1 MNKKI
6 ALVFLA
12 FAILSNALFTQKALS
27 QDKKDERTT
36 ITRIADLL
44 AQLPARNAAQL
55 ERNMK
60 EIASLGEEGYVT
72 LISGLTTSSKGNNA
86 LIEYAVGGFT
96 NYATKSG
103 QQISRNMA
111 INAYCKALAKLAD
124 KESKAFIISQF
135 DLVGNDTAIPC
146 LESYLTDEQL
156 ADEASRALSK
166 IGTVSATNTLIS
178 ALAKANGKAKIA
190 IIQALGHSNSKAA
203 SLAIVPLATTTDIEL
218 TKVSLYALANIA
230 DVSGKEILIKA
241 AEQSGYSYDKTNAL
255 ASLLVYAEKN
265 ISIDKAGVAT
275 IAKTILE
282 KAIADDQVNERIAAL
297 KLLAA
302 TQTNQQ
308 ALLTAMT
315 DKQFQFRAAAIKFAA
330 ADINQANTVAWANQL
345 TKVDAPTQVSILDML
360 GNSKEKSVLPHVF
373 KLIKS
378 DHQQVKLAAIN
389 AAVKIAQIDVLDDL
403 LKLMSKGNA
412 DDIAGISEGILR
424 IKGEN
429 AMAKVAAYL
438 PKAKPEVQ
446 IALLHILAT
455 RAATNQTEIVFASL
469 NSKNA
474 EIRKAAFLSLQ
485 HVVVAEHKAQ
495 LFDLLNKTTNTNE
508 LTAIQNAIIAAI
520 KGTKDKE
527 VQVDGIIQQMAST
540 TADKKLLFYKVLASL
555 GGEKSLKSVSDAYNS
570 GNDDTKKT
578 AIEAFSSWSDVAS
591 TSELIRIARTTTN
604 PDFLNQAIIGYL
616 KLIRDTKYP
625 AEQRLLLLRNAM
637 SVAKTTAQ
645 QQQILK
651 DAEDAKCFN
660 AIVFAGQ
667 YLDNTDLQQVAANAV
682 MKIIMA
688 GTYNGDIVKGLLN
701 KTIAV
706 ITGSDAGYQEEG
718 MRKYIAEMKTGE
730 GFVQVFNGKDLTGWK
745 GLVANPIKRA
755 KMDAKTLADAQ
766 SKADAEAL
774 ESWKVINGELQ
785 FQSKGNNLATAK
797 KYGDF
802 EMLVD
807 WKIIDDKKGEGD
819 AGIYLR
825 GTPQVQIWD
834 LSRTKVGAQVGS
846 GGLYNNQNN
855 ESKPLKVADNKLDE
869 WNTFRIIM
877 KGDRVTVY
885 LNGQL
890 VTDNIILENY
900 WDRSLPIF
908 AEEQIE
914 LQAHGSPVAY
924 RDIYIKEIARP
935 KPFELSAEEKKEGYK
950 ILFDGTNM
958 HSWTGN
964 TTDYI
969 IEDGNI
975 AIRPKPGKGS
985 GGNLFTKEEFS
996 DFIYRFEFQLTP
1008 GANNGLG
1015 IRAPLEGDAAY
1026 VGMELQILDNEA
1038 PIYKDLKEY
1047 QYHGSIYGTIAA
1059 KRGFLKP
1066 MGEWNY
1072 QEVIVKGSKIKV
1084 ILNGTV
1090 ILDGDIEPFKKN
1102 GTPDHQQH
1110 PGLLRDSGH
1119 IGFLGHGSPLQFRNI
1134 RIKDLSKQE
1143 TPKKE
1148 QSTKATGKKK

>member
-6 ALVFLA
+6 LLVLLALVM
-12 FAILSNALFTQKALS
+12 LSNALFTQTALA

-36 ITRIADLL
+36 TTRIADLL

-60 EIASLGEEGYVT
+60 EVAELGEDGYVT
-72 LISGLTTSSKGNNA
+72 LISGLTASGKGNNA

-96 NYATKSG
+96 AYATKNG

-111 INAYCKALAKLAD
+111 VSAYCKSLAKLTD
-124 KESKAFIISQF
+124 KQNKAFIISQF
-135 DLVGNDTAIPC
+135 DLVGNDAAVTC

-156 ADEASRALSK
+156 ADEASRALTK
-166 IGTVSATNTLIS
+166 IGTTSATT
-178 ALAKANGKAKIA
+178 ALVNGLGKANGKAKIA
-190 IIQALGHSNSKAA
+190 IVEALGHSNAKAA
-203 SLAIVPLATTTDIEL
+203 ATAIATLVADKEL
-218 TKVSLYALANIA
+218 TKVSLYALGNIG
-230 DVSGKEILIKA
+230 DPSSKEILIKA
-241 AEQSGYSYDKTNAL
+241 AEQAGYKYDQTNAV
-255 ASLLVYAEKN
+255 AALLLYAQKN
-265 ISIDKAGVAT
+265 VTTDKAGVEA

-282 KAIADDQVNERIAAL
+282 KATADDQVNERTAAL

-302 TQTNQQ
+302 TQSDQQ
-308 ALLTAMT
+308 ALLAAMS
-315 DKQFQFRAAAIKFAA
+315 DKQFEFRAAAVKFAA
-330 ADINQANTVAWANQL
+330 AGVNDSNSGAWVSQL
-345 TKVDAPTQVSILDML
+345 KKVDAPTQVSILDML
-360 GNSKEKSVLPHVF
+360 ANSKAKSVLPAVL

-378 DHQQVKLAAIN
+378 DDQKVKLAAIN
-389 AAVKIAQIDVLDDL
+389 AAVKLGQEDVLDNL
-403 LKLMSKGNA
+403 LKLMGKGDA
-412 DDIAGISEGILR
+412 ADIAGISNGILR
-424 IKGEN
+424 IKGE
-429 AMAKVAAYL
+429 AVARKVGAYI

-446 IALLHILAT
+446 VALINILAA
-455 RAATNQTEIVFASL
+455 RAATSQTAVIYASL
-469 NSKNA
+469 NSKNP
-474 EIRKAAFLSLQ
+474 EVRKAAFLSLKD
-485 HVVVAEHKAQ
+485 VSVAENKAQ
-495 LFDLLNKTTNTNE
+495 LFELLNKTTDAAE
-508 LTAIQNAIIAAI
+508 LTAVQDAIIASV
-520 KGTKDKE
+520 KG
-527 VQVDGIIQQMAST
+527 
-540 TADKKLLFYKVLASL
+540 TADKEAQTDAILQQMGNTPADKKILFYKVLASL
-555 GGEKSLKSVSDAYNS
+555 GGQKSLKSVSEAYATGDDA
-570 GNDDTKKT
+570 TKKA
-578 AIEAFSSWSDVAS
+578 AIEALSSWSDEGS
-591 TSELIRIARTTTN
+591 IGELISIARTTTN
-604 PDFLNQAIIGYL
+604 PDFLNQAIVGYL
-616 KLIRDTKYP
+616 TLVRNTKYP

-637 SVAKTTAQ
+637 AVAKTPAQ

-651 DAEDAKCFN
+651 DTEQAKCFN

-667 YLDNTDLQQVAANAV
+667 YLDNAALQQAAANAV
-682 MKIIMA
+682 MNITMA

-706 ITGSDAGYQEEG
+706 ITGGDAGYQKEG
-718 MRKYIAEMKTGE
+718 MRKYISEMKAGE
-730 GFVQVFNGKDLTGWK
+730 GFVQVFNGKDLSGWK
-745 GLVANPIKRA
+745 GLVADPIKRS
-755 KMDAKTLADAQ
+755 KMDEKTLTDAQ
-766 SKADAEAL
+766 TKADAEAQ
-774 ESWKVINGELQ
+774 ESWKVVNSELQ
-785 FQSKGNNLATAK
+785 FQSHGNNLATVK

-834 LSRTKVGAQVGS
+834 LARTKVGAQVGS
-846 GGLYNNQNN
+846 GGLYNNQSN

-869 WNTFRIIM
+869 WNSFRILM

-890 VTDNIILENY
+890 VTDNVILENY

-924 RDIYIKEIARP
+924 RDIYIKEIPRP

-964 TTDYI
+964 TTDYV

-996 DFIYRFEFQLTP
+996 DFVYRFEFQLTP

-1026 VGMELQILDNEA
+1026 AGMELQILDNDA
-1038 PIYKDLKEY
+1038 PIYKDLKIY
-1047 QYHGSIYGTIAA
+1047 QYHGSVYGTIPA

-1066 MGEWNY
+1066 TGEWNY
-1072 QEVIVKGSKIKV
+1072 EEVIAKGSKIKV

-1110 PGLLRDSGH
+1110 PGLLRESGH
-1119 IGFLGHGSPLQFRNI
+1119 IGFLGHGSPVQFRNI

-1143 TPKKE
+1143 PAKKE
-1148 QSTKATGKKK
+1148 IATKGTTKKK